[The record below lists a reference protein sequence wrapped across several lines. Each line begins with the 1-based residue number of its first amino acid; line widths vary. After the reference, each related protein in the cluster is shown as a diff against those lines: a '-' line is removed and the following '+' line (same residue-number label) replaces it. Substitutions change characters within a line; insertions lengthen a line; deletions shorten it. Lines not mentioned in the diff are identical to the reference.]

1 MSVMAVSG
9 DDSGYTYR
17 DYLSWPDEERW
28 ELIDGVAYC
37 MSPAPA
43 PRHQEHLVELVS
55 QFAAHL
61 RRKPCRVYVAPFDVR
76 LPDGDEADEKI
87 RTVVQPDLVVICDA
101 TKIDE
106 RGCRGA
112 PDLAIE
118 ILSPSTGSKDQVQKL
133 GLYERH
139 GVREYWVVDPG
150 TRVTRVYLLRD
161 DGRYGRDVAYPA
173 GAAVPVATL
182 QGLVIDTGLVFGEP
196 PDKARSAGRTVP
208 PGRAEP
214 AAPSR

>member
-9 DDSGYTYR
+9 DDSVYTYR

-43 PRHQEHLVELVS
+43 PIHQEYLGELLA
-55 QFAAHL
+55 QFVAYL
-61 RRKPCRVYVAPFDVR
+61 RGKPCRVYGAPFDVR
-76 LPDGDEADEKI
+76 LPDRGEADEEI
-87 RTVVQPDLVVICDA
+87 HTVVQPDLVVICEA

-112 PDLAIE
+112 PDMAIE

-139 GVREYWVVDPG
+139 GVREYWVVDPV
-150 TRVTRVYLLRD
+150 TRVIRVYLLGA
-161 DGRYGRDVAYPA
+161 DGKYGRDVAYPGGTA
-173 GAAVPVATL
+173 ISVATVP
-182 QGLVIDTGLVFGEP
+182 GLKIDTGLVFGEP
-196 PDKARSAGRTVP
+196 PEEAQRVGRRGP
-208 PGRAEP
+208 PRP
-214 AAPSR
+214 AAR